1 MEFQSRNKTFCGIW
15 RTNSKDNYK
24 EKRSTKSQENSR
36 SPRKCLTLPVPWCQ
50 AALFNSQP
58 FLPLSLEL
66 LLLLTSV
73 HLWLSNFSCCPFCSI
88 SDIHP
93 WRVHMCQTSPA
104 HNLILYSIFFYWT
117 PTKCWDEQSEL
128 TIPLCFPMYFQLR
141 VWEPCFP
148 WMFPRVLAFISPISL
163 PKLYIKHLPAMRRPG
178 FDPWVGKIPWR
189 RK

>member
-1 MEFQSRNKTFCGIW
+1 MKPSLLYSFVQDIKAGNIPAFRGNRLWILKQPRVINPAPLVLGSHP
-15 RTNSKDNYK
+15 
-24 EKRSTKSQENSR
+24 STD
-36 SPRKCLTLPVPWCQ
+36 
-50 AALFNSQP
+50 
-58 FLPLSLEL
+58 PLEG
-66 LLLLTSV
+66 
-73 HLWLSNFSCCPFCSI
+73 NFSCCPFCST